1 MHLAMHAL
9 LCLAIQASK
18 QQISEASGSSST
30 IALSAEPQV
39 GPSHKDPAV
48 KSLRIVLQK
57 LTGQITH
64 IDHKDGTSASYQS
77 AESRVDEGW
86 YQVSLVLD
94 QVKA

>member
-1 MHLAMHAL
+1 MHAL

-48 KSLRIVLQK
+48 KSLRILQK